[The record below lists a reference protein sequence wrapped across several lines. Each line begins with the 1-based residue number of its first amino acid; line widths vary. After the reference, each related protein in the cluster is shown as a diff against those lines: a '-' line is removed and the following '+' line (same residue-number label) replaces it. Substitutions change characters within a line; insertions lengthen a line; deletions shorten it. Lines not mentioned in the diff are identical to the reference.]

1 MSKAGF
7 VAFAKIAM
15 PAEIVSKGTQ
25 LLKNTASKSFQA
37 IKQPNATALKS
48 ALEGQNRN
56 FTLKKMVSGNGI
68 KPIEISSS
76 KRIPVRPVRV
86 VSRARS
92 VGR

>member
-15 PAEIVSKGTQ
+15 PAEIVSQGSK
-25 LLKNTASKSFQA
+25 LLSKSVSKSFQT
-37 IKQPNATALKS
+37 IKQPNATALRG

-56 FTLKKMVSGNGI
+56 FTLNKMVSGNGI
-68 KPIEISSS
+68 KPIQISSA
-76 KRIPVRPVRV
+76 KRNPVRPVRV

-92 VGR
+92 IGS